1 LSKYGN
7 FRKKIPPLWRHFSH
21 KNPLYELHWNFFV
34 LPSGQ
39 NSPKEKTSVGQVFE
53 ILNNSPVQ
61 VLEKIKSKDPSG
73 PVV

>member
-1 LSKYGN
+1 
-7 FRKKIPPLWRHFSH
+7 
-21 KNPLYELHWNFFV
+21 V

-61 VLEKIKSKDPSG
+61 VLEKIESKDPSG